1 DWIDGWGTKD
11 SGRVWKLDDEEG
23 SLWEERARTKE
34 LVGQDFGG
42 KALEELDALLKNPDM
57 RIRRKAQ
64 FELARRGEEGAEVL
78 KNNTDQKEHQ
88 LARVHGII
96 GLSQMARLED
106 KKFAEPLLA
115 LLGDDD
121 PEIRAQAAK
130 WLGDIRYE
138 EAAEALL
145 PLLKDDNSR
154 TRFFAA
160 EALGRIA
167 YEPAIQGL
175 VQLLADNNDEDVYI
189 RHAASLALGRI
200 NKPDPIVALSK
211 HDSPAVRLGA
221 VLALRRMAHPG
232 IADFLKDQDE
242 YIVTEAARAINDDY
256 SIEGALPALGNLL
269 KETKFSNEALIRRAI
284 NANLRVGSAEA
295 LENLI
300 VYAERETAPVE
311 MRAEALQSIGTW
323 TNPSVLDRVDGRY
336 RGKIERDIAPVQ
348 KATSTFLGR
357 LLTHQEP
364 TLRLEAAKVMGQL
377 KIAEGVQGLLAQLKN
392 DQSADVKIASLNAF

>member
-1 DWIDGWGTKD
+1 
-11 SGRVWKLDDEEG
+11 
-23 SLWEERARTKE
+23 WEDRARTKE
-34 LVGQDFGG
+34 LVGQDFGE
-42 KALEELDALLKNPDM
+42 KALDELDMLLKNPDM

-64 FELARRGEEGAEVL
+64 FELAKRGEEGAEVL
-78 KNNTDQKEHQ
+78 KNNTDQKENQ

-106 KKFAEPLLA
+106 KKYAEPLLA
-115 LLGDDD
+115 LLKDND

-130 WLGDIRYE
+130 WLGDIRFE
-138 EAAEALL
+138 QAGDALL
-145 PLLKDDNSR
+145 PLLKDENSR

-167 YEPAIQGL
+167 YEPAVQGL

-200 NKPDPIVALSK
+200 NKPEPIVALSS
-211 HDSPAVRLGA
+211 HASPAVRLGA
-221 VLALRRMAHPG
+221 VLALRRIADPG
-232 IADFLKDQDE
+232 IANFLNDQDE

-295 LENLI
+295 LDNLI
-300 VYAERETAPVE
+300 DYAGKDSAPVG
-311 MRAEALQSIGTW
+311 MRTEALQSIGTW
-323 TNPSVLDRVDGRY
+323 TNPSVLDRVDGR
-336 RGKIERDIAPVQ
+336 
-348 KATSTFLGR
+348 F
-357 LLTHQEP
+357 
-364 TLRLEAAKVMGQL
+364 
-377 KIAEGVQGLLAQLKN
+377 
-392 DQSADVKIASLNAF
+392 